1 MNLILSIYDHGVL
14 MHVKF
19 CEDVMMELLPFD
31 HLNIK
36 EFVHSEP

>member
-19 CEDVMMELLPFD
+19 CEDVMNYSGAIAL
-31 HLNIK
+31 
-36 EFVHSEP
+36 